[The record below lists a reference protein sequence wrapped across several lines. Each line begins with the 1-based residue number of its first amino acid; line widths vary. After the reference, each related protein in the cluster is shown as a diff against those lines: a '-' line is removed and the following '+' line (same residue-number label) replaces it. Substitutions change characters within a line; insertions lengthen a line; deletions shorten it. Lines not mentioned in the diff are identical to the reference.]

1 MNGLSVREVSR
12 ILGVSGPR
20 VYRALAEQ
28 GVAVSRSLP
37 ELKVPRKTVA
47 ELLRRWGWVP
57 PALRNA
63 GLSREEVFVLAALAR
78 SPLGLRSA
86 RSVARAASIAPA
98 SAAKALASLSEQGLV
113 EERVQRVAEG
123 DVRDIPVWKVAW
135 RSPAWR
141 TLSAAM
147 AEVILAAPRTEPP
160 SQRSVP
166 SRFAHLFWNEDT
178 EKLDV
183 ERDGTLIAER
193 ILSSYDAQAIA
204 WAARAI
210 SPAHL
215 RRVRGLRNVSPRVAG
230 LADALAAGR

>member
-1 MNGLSVREVSR
+1 MNALSVREASR
-12 ILGVSGPR
+12 LLGVSEPR
-20 VYRALAEQ
+20 VYRALAGQ
-28 GVAVSRSLP
+28 GVTVSRELP
-37 ELKVPRKTVA
+37 DAKVPHRTVA
-47 ELLRRWGWVP
+47 KLVRRWGWVP
-57 PALRNA
+57 PALRDV
-63 GLSREEVFVLAALAR
+63 GLSREEVFVLAALTR

-123 DVRDIPVWKVAW
+123 GVRDILVWKVA
-135 RSPAWR
+135 RGGAAWR
-141 TLSAAM
+141 KLSAAM
-147 AEVILAAPRTEPP
+147 TEVILADPKTEPP
-160 SQRSVP
+160 SQASVP

-178 EKLDV
+178 GKLDV

-215 RRVRGLRNVSPRVAG
+215 RRVSGLRNISPRVAG

>member
-1 MNGLSVREVSR
+1 MNGLSVRRVSR
-12 ILGVSGPR
+12 LLGVSEPR

-28 GVAVSRSLP
+28 GVVASRSLP
-37 ELKVPRKTVA
+37 HVTVSRQA
-47 ELLRRWGWVP
+47 ASGLLRRWGWVP
-57 PALRNA
+57 PALRDA
-63 GLSREEVFVLAALAR
+63 GLSREEVFALAALAR

-98 SAAKALASLSEQGLV
+98 SAAKALASLAEQGLV

-123 DVRDIPVWKVAW
+123 DVRDILVWKVAW

-141 TLSAAM
+141 RLAPAM
-147 AEVILAAPRTEPP
+147 AGVILADPSTEPP

-166 SRFAHLFWNEDT
+166 LRFAHLFWNEDT

-215 RRVRGLRNVSPRVAG
+215 RRLRGLRNVSPRVAG
-230 LADALAAGR
+230 LADALAARP